1 VRKIIKVL
9 YNLHLNTFKIYNKII
24 KELYKMKKITKL
36 NDLRFNI
43 TEDMNNMFIEVVMLR
58 QMLKENKLSN
68 KDRKLLE
75 KELTELTTLFVM
87 EFKKNNVEE
96 RKLYNELINK

>member
-1 VRKIIKVL
+1 
-9 YNLHLNTFKIYNKII
+9 
-24 KELYKMKKITKL
+24 MKKITKL

>member
-1 VRKIIKVL
+1 
-9 YNLHLNTFKIYNKII
+9 
-24 KELYKMKKITKL
+24 MKKNTKL

-58 QMLKENKLSN
+58 QMLIENKLSN

-96 RKLYNELINK
+96 RKL

>member
-1 VRKIIKVL
+1 
-9 YNLHLNTFKIYNKII
+9 
-24 KELYKMKKITKL
+24 MKKITKL

-43 TEDMNNMFIEVVMLR
+43 TEEMNNMFIEVVMLR

>member
-1 VRKIIKVL
+1 
-9 YNLHLNTFKIYNKII
+9 
-24 KELYKMKKITKL
+24 MKKITKL

-43 TEDMNNMFIEVVMLR
+43 TEDMNNIFIEVVMLR

-75 KELTELTTLFVM
+75 KELKELTTLFVM

-96 RKLYNELINK
+96 RQLYNKLINK

>member
-1 VRKIIKVL
+1 
-9 YNLHLNTFKIYNKII
+9 
-24 KELYKMKKITKL
+24 MKKITKL

-58 QMLKENKLSN
+58 QMLKENKLSS

-75 KELTELTTLFVM
+75 KELKELTTLFVM

>member
-1 VRKIIKVL
+1 
-9 YNLHLNTFKIYNKII
+9 
-24 KELYKMKKITKL
+24 MKKITKL

-75 KELTELTTLFVM
+75 KELKELTTLFVM

-96 RKLYNELINK
+96 RKLYNKLINK

>member
-1 VRKIIKVL
+1 
-9 YNLHLNTFKIYNKII
+9 
-24 KELYKMKKITKL
+24 MKKITKL

-58 QMLKENKLSN
+58 QMLKENKLSS

-75 KELTELTTLFVM
+75 KELKELTTLFVM

-96 RKLYNELINK
+96 RKIYNELINK

>member
-1 VRKIIKVL
+1 
-9 YNLHLNTFKIYNKII
+9 
-24 KELYKMKKITKL
+24 MKKNTKL

-43 TEDMNNMFIEVVMLR
+43 TDDMNNMFIEVVMLR
-58 QMLKENKLSN
+58 QMLKENKLSI

-75 KELTELTTLFVM
+75 KELKELTTLFVM

-96 RKLYNELINK
+96 RKIYNELINK

>member
-1 VRKIIKVL
+1 
-9 YNLHLNTFKIYNKII
+9 
-24 KELYKMKKITKL
+24 MKKITKL

-58 QMLKENKLSN
+58 QMLKENKLSD

-75 KELTELTTLFVM
+75 KELKELTTLFVM

>member
-1 VRKIIKVL
+1 
-9 YNLHLNTFKIYNKII
+9 
-24 KELYKMKKITKL
+24 MKKNTKL

-58 QMLKENKLSN
+58 QMLKENKLSS

-75 KELTELTTLFVM
+75 KELKELTTLFVM

-96 RKLYNELINK
+96 RKI

>member
-1 VRKIIKVL
+1 
-9 YNLHLNTFKIYNKII
+9 
-24 KELYKMKKITKL
+24 MKKITKL

-43 TEDMNNMFIEVVMLR
+43 TEDMNNMFIEIVMLR

-75 KELTELTTLFVM
+75 KELKELTTLFVM

>member
-1 VRKIIKVL
+1 
-9 YNLHLNTFKIYNKII
+9 
-24 KELYKMKKITKL
+24 MKKNTKL

-58 QMLKENKLSN
+58 QMLKENKLSS

-75 KELTELTTLFVM
+75 KELKELTTLFVM

>member
-1 VRKIIKVL
+1 
-9 YNLHLNTFKIYNKII
+9 
-24 KELYKMKKITKL
+24 MKKITKL

-43 TEDMNNMFIEVVMLR
+43 TEDMNNIFIEVVMLR

-75 KELTELTTLFVM
+75 KELKELTTLFVM

-96 RKLYNELINK
+96 RKLYNKLINK

>member
-1 VRKIIKVL
+1 
-9 YNLHLNTFKIYNKII
+9 
-24 KELYKMKKITKL
+24 
-36 NDLRFNI
+36 
-43 TEDMNNMFIEVVMLR
+43 
-58 QMLKENKLSN
+58 MLKENKLSN

>member
-1 VRKIIKVL
+1 M
-9 YNLHLNTFKIYNKII
+9 
-24 KELYKMKKITKL
+24 KEITKL

-43 TEDMNNMFIEVVMLR
+43 TEDMNNIFIEIVMLR

-75 KELTELTTLFVM
+75 KELKELTTLFVM

>member
-1 VRKIIKVL
+1 
-9 YNLHLNTFKIYNKII
+9 
-24 KELYKMKKITKL
+24 MKKITKL

-43 TEDMNNMFIEVVMLR
+43 TEDMNNIFIEVVMLR

-68 KDRKLLE
+68 KDRRLLE
-75 KELTELTTLFVM
+75 KELKELTTLFVM

-96 RKLYNELINK
+96 RKLYNKLINK

>member
-1 VRKIIKVL
+1 
-9 YNLHLNTFKIYNKII
+9 
-24 KELYKMKKITKL
+24 MKKNTKL

-75 KELTELTTLFVM
+75 KELTELTTLFVI

>member
-1 VRKIIKVL
+1 MSKNVKPL
-9 YNLHLNTFKIYNKII
+9 S
-24 KELYKMKKITKL
+24 E
-36 NDLRFNI
+36 LRFNI

-75 KELTELTTLFVM
+75 KELKELTTLFVM